1 MVDSDQPAPLAAA
14 RAGDGQA
21 FADLVQPHRGAIH
34 LHCYRMLGSFHDA
47 EEATQEALL
56 RAWSNLDS
64 YEARAPFSHWLYRIA
79 TTTCL
84 MTIRASGRR
93 PHVVEELSYLEPY
106 PDRLLDAL
114 PPASLDPAREA
125 EQRES
130 VTLAFVS
137 ALQLLPATQRAAVIL
152 KDVLAFSSAE
162 IADVLDSSVAA
173 VNSGL
178 QRARAKL
185 RAATPDTTGEL
196 TPDDLAVLE
205 QFVDAWSRRDIV
217 RLTNLLSEDATL
229 RMPPQPMTLHGPHEI
244 MGFLSTVPAGGRL
257 DLIPLIVTAA
267 NGHPALAA
275 YGPDDDGDVAA
286 YGVMVLDLR
295 GGSVAGIT
303 GFADASLF
311 KGFGLPHE
319 FDGQATGLGTDYLPV
334 PGVRDD

>member
-1 MVDSDQPAPLAAA
+1 M
-14 RAGDGQA
+14 
-21 FADLVQPHRGAIH
+21 
-34 LHCYRMLGSFHDA
+34 HCYRMLGSFHDA
-47 EEATQEALL
+47 EEATQETLL
-56 RAWSNLDS
+56 RAWSALGS

-84 MTIRASGRR
+84 MMIRAAGRR
-93 PHVVEELSYLEPY
+93 PQLVEDLAHLQPY

-114 PPASLDPAREA
+114 PAASLDPAREA

-162 IADVLDSSVAA
+162 IAEALDTSVAT

-178 QRARAKL
+178 QRARTRL
-185 RAATPDTTGEL
+185 RGAGPGAGREL
-196 TPDDLAVLE
+196 TPADVTVLE
-205 QFVDAWSRRDIV
+205 RFLDAWSRRDIDC
-217 RLTNLLSEDATL
+217 LITLLSEDAVL
-229 RMPPQPMTLHGPHEI
+229 RMPPEPLALHGPDEI
-244 MGFLSTVPAGGRL
+244 MAFLSTVPAGGRL

-267 NGHPALAA
+267 NGQTALAA

-295 GGSVAGIT
+295 DGSVAGIT
-303 GFADASLF
+303 GFADATLF
-311 KGFGLPHE
+311 PAFGLPHE
-319 FDGQATGLGTDYLPV
+319 FDRTATNGGYPST
-334 PGVRDD
+334 RTRSTR